1 MSPCVMGLPS
11 CTGSAGDL
19 IPQAK
24 KYKQEHGCYREGI
37 CADRIYI
44 ITKNRNFCT
53 RSNIRLSA
61 MRLGR
66 PPKDPEVNAVGVP
79 SSGVIPPVP
88 QPGYA
93 GVGRAPQAIGSK
105 AGVARG
111 GQPVSLVIWRPR
123 WRNASPRP
131 LRSCMRPR
139 RACWRSATS
148 LRSTSA
154 KSGAPT

>member
-1 MSPCVMGLPS
+1 MGLPS

-79 SSGVIPPVP
+79 SSGVIPPRTSGDRL
-88 QPGYA
+88 QGWRCKGWAARFPGDLA
-93 GVGRAPQAIGSK
+93 ASLAERFPKAAALMHEAKEGV
-105 AGVARG
+105 
-111 GQPVSLVIWRPR
+111 LV
-123 WRNASPRP
+123 
-131 LRSCMRPR
+131 
-139 RACWRSATS
+139 T
-148 LRSTSA
+148 
-154 KSGAPT
+154 